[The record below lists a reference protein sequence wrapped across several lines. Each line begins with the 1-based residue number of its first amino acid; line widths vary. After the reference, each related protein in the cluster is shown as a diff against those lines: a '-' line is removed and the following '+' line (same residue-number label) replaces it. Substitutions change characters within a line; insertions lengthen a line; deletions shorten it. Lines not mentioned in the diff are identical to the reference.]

1 MITITKSLDSS
12 AITGEKRGSRMDGK
26 EECKSNE
33 GKCVGGK
40 KCKNKD
46 TITTIDCGGKKVCCV
61 GKPYAIAR
69 FCSSEFWF
77 PMTIFG
83 IDETSLISSN
93 VTLLTLSL
101 SGIQQL
107 IFCWLSWSFNTKK
120 RNLVS
125 FEYLVFEIGT
135 GNTWAL
141 KAFQNIHIFRYIVRR
156 TMLLFTSTSRE
167 A

>member
-69 FCSSEFWF
+69 FCSSEFSF

-107 IFCWLSWSFNTKK
+107 IFCWLSWSFNSKK
-120 RNLVS
+120 KGIQYRLNTQSSKLAQ
-125 FEYLVFEIGT
+125 GT
-135 GNTWAL
+135 RGHL
-141 KAFQNIHIFRYIVRR
+141 K
-156 TMLLFTSTSRE
+156 LFKIYTFS
-167 A
+167 AIL